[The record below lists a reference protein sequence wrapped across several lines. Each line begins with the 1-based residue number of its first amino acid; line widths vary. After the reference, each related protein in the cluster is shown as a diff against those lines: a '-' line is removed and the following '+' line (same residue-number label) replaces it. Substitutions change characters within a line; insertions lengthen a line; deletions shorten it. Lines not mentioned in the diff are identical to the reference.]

1 MLGSMK
7 IVRFRI
13 DANPI
18 YGALEDDSERIVAL
32 KGDPLFQ
39 KVEPSGQLYNL
50 EEARLL
56 SPVIPRSKAVS
67 CCANLAGSA
76 GGVGQWPQVAIK
88 PNTSVIGPDD
98 PVAIPAWGGSTA
110 RAFVGLAAVA
120 KTICKNVTP
129 EQVGSLIAGWTIG
142 IDFASEGE
150 DISFSQGRAWDT
162 SAVIGPWIVVDP
174 GFNPDDVTISANV
187 SEQEVARANSG
198 EFPVKAAEVFAKV
211 SAMMTLLPGDVVIV
225 GGIELPQSLRA
236 GQHLET
242 TITGV
247 GQMEN
252 MVVSAGGGE

>member
-1 MLGSMK
+1 MK

-18 YGALEDDSERIVAL
+18 YGALEDGSERIVAL

-39 KVEPSGQLYNL
+39 KAEPSGQLYNL

-76 GGVGQWPQVAIK
+76 VGVGQWPQVAIK
-88 PNTSVIGPDD
+88 PNTAVIGPDD
-98 PVAIPAWGGSTA
+98 PIAIPAWGGGTA

-120 KTICKNVTP
+120 KTICKNVRP

-142 IDFASEGE
+142 VDFASGGE
-150 DISFSQGRAWDT
+150 EISFSQGRAWDT

-187 SEQEVARANSG
+187 SGREVARANSS
-198 EFPVKAAEVFAKV
+198 EFPVKAAEAFAKV
-211 SAMMTLLPGDVVIV
+211 SAMMTLLPGDVVLV
-225 GGIELPQSLRA
+225 GGIELAQPLSA
-236 GQHLET
+236 GERLESS
-242 TITGV
+242 ITEI
-247 GQMEN
+247 GQMQN
-252 MVVSAGGGE
+252 LLVSANRTE